1 MISRFANAL
10 ELGIVGLDADGRVRM
25 WNRWMAERSGRS
37 REEVLGL
44 ALKDVFPE
52 AASSRLEHAI
62 DLAIHR
68 RLPALLSPALSRVRL
83 ALYHRPQ
90 DRATDRRM
98 VHLIHVMPY
107 EDDEDRQGCLL
118 QITDVTMSA
127 HREQVLR
134 SKEHQL
140 RNAARI
146 AQLGTWEWDL
156 EVRSSVWSEELYRIL
171 GLSRQTHPPSDW
183 AFLSLVHPQERDQMA
198 EAVEQAALGGADVER
213 DCTLVLADGS
223 HKHVHFQAEVSRDAD
238 GRAVSLL
245 CTVQDISERKR
256 MEAELRELA
265 ATDAL
270 TGLPNRRAAD
280 DFMAQEALRAQR
292 QGTPLSA
299 LMVDIDFFKK
309 VNDQHGHAAGDHV
322 LQTLARLLQERAR
335 ATDLVSRWG
344 GEEFLVLLPDTPP
357 TGAHELGEQLRQ
369 AVQSAPFV
377 WQQKTVPVTVSIGA
391 ATWSSGDFHANT
403 LIAHADGALYQAKN
417 SGRNCVRLAD
427 DSAAGT

>member
-10 ELGIVGLDADGRVRM
+10 ELGIVGLDAQGRVRM

-52 AASSRLEHAI
+52 AANSRLEHAI
-62 DLAIHR
+62 DLATR
-68 RLPALLSPALSRVRL
+68 QRLPALLSPALSRVRL

-90 DRATDRRM
+90 DRAIDRRM
-98 VHLIHVMPY
+98 VHLIHVVPY
-107 EDDEDRQGCLL
+107 EDDEDSQGCLL

-134 SKEHQL
+134 NKEHQL

-156 EVRSSVWSEELYRIL
+156 EEGSSVWSDELYRIL
-171 GLSRQTHPPSDW
+171 GLSRQTHSPGDW

-198 EAVEQAALGGADVER
+198 EAVEQAAQGGADVEC

-223 HKHVHFQAEVSRDAD
+223 HKHVHFQAEVSRDTE

-270 TGLPNRRAAD
+270 TGLPNRRH
-280 DFMAQEALRAQR
+280 FMLQLGSELARVQR
-292 QGTPLSA
+292 QPSLKSA
-299 LMVDIDFFKK
+299 LLMLDLDHFKL
-309 VNDQHGHAAGDHV
+309 VNDNYGHGVGDAVLRHFAELAGNEMRKVD
-322 LQTLARLLQERAR
+322 TLGRL
-335 ATDLVSRWG
+335 G
-344 GEEFLVLLPDTPP
+344 GEEFAILLPDTDLP
-357 TGAHELGEQLRQ
+357 GAQFVAERLRQ
-369 AVQSAPFV
+369 RVESSAFLSKG
-377 WQQKTVPVTVSIGA
+377 QPVALTVSVGIGLV
-391 ATWSSGDFHANT
+391 DP
-403 LIAHADGALYQAKN
+403 ADHSVEAVLARCDQALYVAKRK
-417 SGRNCVRLAD
+417 GRNRVELNERP
-427 DSAAGT
+427 AG

>member
-10 ELGIVGLDADGRVRM
+10 ELGIVGLDAQGRVRM

-52 AASSRLEHAI
+52 AANSRLEHAI
-62 DLAIHR
+62 DLATR
-68 RLPALLSPALSRVRL
+68 QRLPALLSPALSRVRL

-90 DRATDRRM
+90 DRAIDRRM
-98 VHLIHVMPY
+98 VHLIHVVPY
-107 EDDEDRQGCLL
+107 EDDEDSQGCLL

-134 SKEHQL
+134 NKEHQL

-156 EVRSSVWSEELYRIL
+156 EEGLSVWSDELYRIL
-171 GLSRQTHPPSDW
+171 GLSRQTHPPGDW

-198 EAVEQAALGGADVER
+198 EAVEQAAQGGSDVEC

-223 HKHVHFQAEVSRDAD
+223 HKHVHFQAEVSRDTE

-270 TGLPNRRAAD
+270 TGLPNRRH
-280 DFMAQEALRAQR
+280 FMLQLGSELARVQR
-292 QGTPLSA
+292 QPSLKSA
-299 LMVDIDFFKK
+299 LLMLDLDHFKL
-309 VNDQHGHAAGDHV
+309 VNDNYGHGVGDAVLRHFAELAGNEMRKVD
-322 LQTLARLLQERAR
+322 TLGRL
-335 ATDLVSRWG
+335 G
-344 GEEFLVLLPDTPP
+344 GEEFAILLPDTDLP
-357 TGAHELGEQLRQ
+357 GAQFVAERLRQ
-369 AVQSAPFV
+369 RVESSAFLSKG
-377 WQQKTVPVTVSIGA
+377 QPVALTVSVGIG
-391 ATWSSGDFHANT
+391 
-403 LIAHADGALYQAKN
+403 LIDPADHSVEAVLARCDQALYVAKRK
-417 SGRNCVRLAD
+417 GRNRVELNERP
-427 DSAAGT
+427 AG

>member
-10 ELGIVGLDADGRVRM
+10 ELGIVGLDAHSRVRM
-25 WNRWMAERSGRS
+25 WNRWMAERSGRQ
-37 REEVLGL
+37 RDEVLGL

-52 AASSRLEHAI
+52 AASSRLEQAI
-62 DLAIHR
+62 DLAIHQ

-107 EDDEDRQGCLL
+107 EDEEDRQGCLL

-156 EVRSSVWSEELYRIL
+156 EDGSSVWSDELYRIL
-171 GLSRQTHPPSDW
+171 GLSRQTHPPGDW

-198 EAVEQAALGGADVER
+198 EAVEQAAQGGADVEL

-223 HKHVHFQAEVSRDAD
+223 HKHVHFQAEVSRDAE

-270 TGLPNRRAAD
+270 TGLPNRRH
-280 DFMAQEALRAQR
+280 FMLQLGSELARVQR
-292 QGTPLSA
+292 QPSLKSA
-299 LMVDIDFFKK
+299 LLMLDLDHFKL
-309 VNDQHGHAAGDHV
+309 VNDTYGHGVGDAVLRHFAELAGNEMRKVD
-322 LQTLARLLQERAR
+322 TLGRL
-335 ATDLVSRWG
+335 G
-344 GEEFLVLLPDTPP
+344 GEEFAILLPDTDLP
-357 TGAHELGEQLRQ
+357 GAQFVAERLRQ
-369 AVQSAPFV
+369 RLEASAFLSKG
-377 WQQKTVPVTVSIGA
+377 QPVALTVSVGIG
-391 ATWSSGDFHANT
+391 
-403 LIAHADGALYQAKN
+403 LIDPADHSVEAVLARCDQALYVAKRK
-417 SGRNCVRLAD
+417 GRNRVELNERQP
-427 DSAAGT
+427 S

>member
-270 TGLPNRRAAD
+270 TGLPNRRH
-280 DFMAQEALRAQR
+280 FMLQLGSELARVQR
-292 QGTPLSA
+292 QPNLKSA
-299 LMVDIDFFKK
+299 LLMLDLDHFKL
-309 VNDQHGHAAGDHV
+309 VNDTYGHGVGDAVLRHFAELAGNEMRKVD
-322 LQTLARLLQERAR
+322 TLGRL
-335 ATDLVSRWG
+335 G
-344 GEEFLVLLPDTPP
+344 GEEFAILLPDTDLP
-357 TGAHELGEQLRQ
+357 GAQFVAERLRQ
-369 AVQSAPFV
+369 RLEASAFLSKG
-377 WQQKTVPVTVSIGA
+377 QPVALTVSVGIG
-391 ATWSSGDFHANT
+391 
-403 LIAHADGALYQAKN
+403 LIDSADHSVEAVLARCDQALYVAKRK
-417 SGRNCVRLAD
+417 GRNRVELNERQ
-427 DSAAGT
+427 SS

>member
-10 ELGIVGLDADGRVRM
+10 ELGIVGLDADGCVRM
-25 WNRWMAERSGRS
+25 WNRWMAERSGRP

-52 AASSRLEHAI
+52 AVNSRLEHAI
-62 DLAIHR
+62 DLAIQQ

-90 DRATDRRM
+90 DRAVDRRM

-107 EDDEDRQGCLL
+107 EDDNDRQGCLL

-134 SKEHQL
+134 NKEHQL

-156 EVRSSVWSEELYRIL
+156 DEGTSVWSDELYRIL
-171 GLSRQTHPPSDW
+171 GLSRQTHAPGDW
-183 AFLSLVHPQERDQMA
+183 AFLSLVHPQERDHMA
-198 EAVEQAALGGADVER
+198 EVVEQAAQGGVDAER

-223 HKHVHFQAEVSRDAD
+223 HKHVHFQAEVSRDAE

-245 CTVQDISERKR
+245 CTVQDITERKR

-270 TGLPNRRAAD
+270 TGLPNRRH
-280 DFMAQEALRAQR
+280 FMLQLGSELARVQR
-292 QGTPLSA
+292 QPGLKSA
-299 LMVDIDFFKK
+299 LLMLDLDHFKL
-309 VNDQHGHAAGDHV
+309 VNDTYGHGVGDAVLRHFAELAGNEMRKVD
-322 LQTLARLLQERAR
+322 TLGRL
-335 ATDLVSRWG
+335 G
-344 GEEFLVLLPDTPP
+344 GEEFAILLPDTDLP
-357 TGAHELGEQLRQ
+357 GAQFVAERLRQ
-369 AVQSAPFV
+369 RLEASAFFSKGQP
-377 WQQKTVPVTVSIGA
+377 VPLTVSVGIGLV
-391 ATWSSGDFHANT
+391 DP
-403 LIAHADGALYQAKN
+403 ADHSLEAVLARCDQALYVAKRK
-417 SGRNCVRLAD
+417 GRNRVELNERHT
-427 DSAAGT
+427 G

>member
-10 ELGIVGLDADGRVRM
+10 ELGIVGLDAQGRVRM

-52 AASSRLEHAI
+52 AANSRLEHAI
-62 DLAIHR
+62 DLATR
-68 RLPALLSPALSRVRL
+68 QRLPALLSPALSRVRL

-90 DRATDRRM
+90 DRAFDRRM
-98 VHLIHVMPY
+98 VHLIHVVPY
-107 EDDEDRQGCLL
+107 EDDEDSQGCLL

-134 SKEHQL
+134 NKEHQL

-156 EVRSSVWSEELYRIL
+156 EEGSSVWSDELYRIL
-171 GLSRQTHPPSDW
+171 GLSRQTHPPGDW

-198 EAVEQAALGGADVER
+198 EAVEQAAQGGADVEC

-223 HKHVHFQAEVSRDAD
+223 HKHVHFQAEVSRDAE

-270 TGLPNRRAAD
+270 TGLPNRRH
-280 DFMAQEALRAQR
+280 FMLQLGSELARVQR
-292 QGTPLSA
+292 QPSLKSA
-299 LMVDIDFFKK
+299 LLMLDLDHFKL
-309 VNDQHGHAAGDHV
+309 VNDNYGHGVGDAVLRHFAELAGNEMRKVD
-322 LQTLARLLQERAR
+322 TLGRL
-335 ATDLVSRWG
+335 G
-344 GEEFLVLLPDTPP
+344 GEEFAILLPDTDLP
-357 TGAHELGEQLRQ
+357 GAQFVAERLRQ
-369 AVQSAPFV
+369 RVESSAFLSKG
-377 WQQKTVPVTVSIGA
+377 QPVALTVSVGIG
-391 ATWSSGDFHANT
+391 
-403 LIAHADGALYQAKN
+403 LIDPADHSVEAVLARCDQALYVAKRK
-417 SGRNCVRLAD
+417 GRNRVELNERP
-427 DSAAGT
+427 AG

>member
-10 ELGIVGLDADGRVRM
+10 ELGIVGLDAHGRVRM
-25 WNRWMAERSGRS
+25 WNRWMAERSGRQ
-37 REEVLGL
+37 RDEVLGL

-52 AASSRLEHAI
+52 AASSRLEQAI
-62 DLAIHR
+62 DLAIHQ

-107 EDDEDRQGCLL
+107 EDEEDRQGCLL

-156 EVRSSVWSEELYRIL
+156 EDGSSVWSDELYRIL
-171 GLSRQTHPPSDW
+171 GLSRQTHPPGDW

-198 EAVEQAALGGADVER
+198 EAVEQAAQGGADVEL

-223 HKHVHFQAEVSRDAD
+223 HKHVHFQAEVSRDAE

-270 TGLPNRRAAD
+270 TGLPNRRH
-280 DFMAQEALRAQR
+280 FMLQLGSELARVQR
-292 QGTPLSA
+292 QPSLKSA
-299 LMVDIDFFKK
+299 LLMLDLDHFKL
-309 VNDQHGHAAGDHV
+309 VNDTYGHGVGDAVLRHFAELAGNEMRKVD
-322 LQTLARLLQERAR
+322 TLGRL
-335 ATDLVSRWG
+335 G
-344 GEEFLVLLPDTPP
+344 GEEFAILLPDTDLP
-357 TGAHELGEQLRQ
+357 GAQFVAERLRQ
-369 AVQSAPFV
+369 RLEASAFLSKG
-377 WQQKTVPVTVSIGA
+377 QPVALTVSVGIG
-391 ATWSSGDFHANT
+391 
-403 LIAHADGALYQAKN
+403 LIDPADHSVEAVLARCDQALYVAKRK
-417 SGRNCVRLAD
+417 GRNRVELNERQP
-427 DSAAGT
+427 S